1 MITTFRPSGCT
12 NACRHSHRV
21 SAGFKTAL
29 FSTKPYIPYIV
40 REPSMSISA
49 IICDAPIAHK
59 AEGSDPYA
67 WLQERDTEAVLD
79 YLKAENSYQQAQ
91 TADQA
96 ALRETL
102 FEEIKGRIL
111 ETDLSLPSP
120 WGPYLYYTRTTA
132 GDEYALHYRCPRPAD
147 DSLTLDE
154 SREQLLLDPNVLA
167 NGGFFSLGAF
177 SISPD
182 HQRLAYSIDSTGDEI
197 YTLFVKELSDGRVSE
212 LEFQDCDGS
221 MTWANDSLTLFFGEL
236 DDTHRPHKLYRYRLD
251 GTAAEEVFHEPD
263 GRFFMHCYRASSEQ
277 QLLLSVGSKT
287 TSEVWVLDA
296 NQPQQDFSCIAPRVE
311 DHEYDVDHGALDGQW
326 TWFIRTN
333 RDGIN
338 FALYTAVDTGV
349 APIEAQWQILIPHSD
364 TVMIDGMSL
373 NAGAMT
379 LSLREGG
386 LPIIEVHPQ
395 DLPSYRVQLPD
406 AAYSLHVQNTLEF
419 ASERIRLRYEALN
432 RPAQIRQL
440 QLSNGEQQV
449 LKQTPVLG
457 PFDADAYVSQRLW
470 ATAPDGTQIPI
481 SLVIKREALGK
492 PVPLYL
498 YGYGAYGE
506 SLDPWFSHARLS
518 LLDRGM
524 AFAIAHVRG
533 GGELGE
539 AWYRAGKQEHKQN
552 TFSDFI
558 ACAEHLIANGF
569 TSAPQLAISGGSAG
583 GLLIGAVLN
592 QRPELFGAAIAEVP
606 FVDVLNTMLDP
617 DLPLTVTE
625 YDEWGNPQEPDVY
638 ERLKAYAPYE
648 NVKAQAYPA
657 MLVIAG
663 YNDSRVQY
671 WEAAKWVAKLRT
683 AKTDTNPLLL
693 KTELGAGH
701 GGMSGRYQGL
711 RDVALEYA
719 FLFKVLGVA

>member
-1 MITTFRPSGCT
+1 MPL
-12 NACRHSHRV
+12 
-21 SAGFKTAL
+21 SAH
-29 FSTKPYIPYIV
+29 V
-40 REPSMSISA
+40 
-49 IICDAPIAHK
+49 CNAPIARRDP
-59 AEGSDPYA
+59 GVDPYA
-67 WLQERDTEAVLD
+67 WLQERDTDAVLD
-79 YLKAENSYQQAQ
+79 YLKAENSYQDAQ
-91 TADQA
+91 LADQA
-96 ALRETL
+96 ELRETL
-102 FEEIKGRIL
+102 FQEIKGRIL

-132 GDEYALHYRCPRPAD
+132 GDEYPRHYRCPRPVD
-147 DSLTLDE
+147 DSLTVDE

-167 NGGFFSLGAF
+167 GGGFFSLGAF

-182 HQRLAYSIDSTGDEI
+182 HQRLAYSLDTTGDEI
-197 YTLFVKELSDGRVSE
+197 YTLFVKELANDKVSE
-212 LEFQDCDGS
+212 LSFEDCDGS

-236 DDTHRPHKLYRYRLD
+236 DDTHRPHKLWRYRLD

-263 GRFFMHCYRASSEQ
+263 GRFFLHCYRSSSEK
-277 QLLLSVGSKT
+277 QLILSLGSKT

-296 NQPQQDFSCIAPRVE
+296 TQPDQPFTCLAPRVE
-311 DHEYDVDHGALDGQW
+311 NHEYDVDHGLLDGQW
-326 TWFIRTN
+326 SWLIRSN

-338 FALYTAVDTGV
+338 FALYQAADTGL
-349 APIEAQWQILIPHSD
+349 APTEADWQNLIPHSD
-364 TVMIDGMSL
+364 TVMIDGLSL
-373 NAGAMT
+373 NASAMT

-395 DLPSYRVQLPD
+395 GLPAYRVQLPD
-406 AAYSLHVQNTLEF
+406 AAYSLHVQNSLEF
-419 ASERIRLRYEALN
+419 VSPRIRLRYEALN

-440 QLSNGEQQV
+440 DLASGEQVV

-457 PFDADAYVSQRLW
+457 PFDADDYVSQRLW
-470 ATAPDGTQIPI
+470 ATAPDGTQVPI
-481 SLVIKREALGK
+481 SLVVKRQALGQ

-506 SLDPWFSHARLS
+506 SLDPWFSHGRLS
-518 LLDRGM
+518 LLDRGV

-539 AWYRAGKQEHKQN
+539 AWYRAGKQEHKHN

-558 ACAEHLIANGF
+558 ACAEHLIANGV
-569 TSAPQLAISGGSAG
+569 TRADQLAISGGSAG

-592 QRPELFGAAIAEVP
+592 QRPDLFKVAIAEVP

-625 YDEWGNPQEPDVY
+625 YDEWGNPEEPAVY
-638 ERLKAYAPYE
+638 DRIRAYAPYE
-648 NVKAQAYPA
+648 NVSAQAYPA
-657 MLVIAG
+657 LLVIAG

-671 WEAAKWVAKLRT
+671 WEAAKWVAKLRAT
-683 AKTDTNPLLL
+683 KTDDNPLLL

-719 FLFKVLGVA
+719 FVLKVLGLV

>member
-1 MITTFRPSGCT
+1 MPL
-12 NACRHSHRV
+12 
-21 SAGFKTAL
+21 SATL
-29 FSTKPYIPYIV
+29 
-40 REPSMSISA
+40 
-49 IICDAPIAHK
+49 CDAPVAHK

-67 WLQERDTEAVLD
+67 WLQERDTDAVLD
-79 YLKAENSYQQAQ
+79 YLKAENSYQEAQ

-96 ALRETL
+96 GLRESL

-132 GDEYALHYRCPRPAD
+132 GDEYSRHYRCPRPAD
-147 DSLTLDE
+147 DSLQLDE
-154 SREQLLLDPNVLA
+154 SREQLLLDPNLLA

-182 HQRLAYSIDSTGDEI
+182 HQRLAYSVDSTGDEI

-263 GRFFMHCYRASSEQ
+263 GRFFMHCYRSSSEQ
-277 QLLLSVGSKT
+277 QLLLSLGSKT

-296 NQPQQDFSCIAPRVE
+296 NQPLQAFACIAPRVE
-311 DHEYDVDHGALDGQW
+311 DHEYDVDHGARDGQW
-326 TWFIRTN
+326 TWFIRSN

-338 FALYTAVDTGV
+338 FALYTVVDSGT
-349 APIEAQWQILIPHSD
+349 APSEADWQNLIPHSD
-364 TVMIDGMSL
+364 SVMIDGMSL

-406 AAYSLHVQNTLEF
+406 AAYSLHVQNSLEF
-419 ASERIRLRYEALN
+419 VSERIRLRYEALN

-440 QLSNGEQQV
+440 ELNTGEQQV

-470 ATAPDGTQIPI
+470 ATAPDGTQVPI
-481 SLVIKREALGK
+481 SLVVKREALGQ

-539 AWYRAGKQEHKQN
+539 AWYRAGKQEHKHN

-569 TSAPQLAISGGSAG
+569 TSAAQLAISGGSAG

-625 YDEWGNPQEPDVY
+625 YDEWGNPEEPDVY
-638 ERLKAYAPYE
+638 DRIKAYAPYE
-648 NVKAQAYPA
+648 NVSAQAYPA
-657 MLVIAG
+657 TLVIAG

-671 WEAAKWVAKLRT
+671 WEAAKWVAKLRAT
-683 AKTDTNPLLL
+683 KTDSNPLLL

-711 RDVALEYA
+711 RDAALEYA
-719 FLFKVLGVA
+719 FLFRVLGIA

>member
-1 MITTFRPSGCT
+1 MP
-12 NACRHSHRV
+12 V
-21 SAGFKTAL
+21 SSSVLA
-29 FSTKPYIPYIV
+29 
-40 REPSMSISA
+40 
-49 IICDAPIAHK
+49 APVAHK
-59 AEGSDPYA
+59 ADGPDPYA
-67 WLQERDTEAVLD
+67 WLQERDSAPVLD
-79 YLKAENSYQQAQ
+79 YLKAENSYVQAQ
-91 TADQA
+91 LADQA
-96 ALRETL
+96 PLREAL

-132 GDEYALHYRCPRPAD
+132 GDEYARHYRCPRPAD

-182 HQRLAYSIDSTGDEI
+182 HQRLAYSLDTSGEET
-197 YTLFVKELSDGRVSE
+197 YTLFVKELSNDKLSE
-212 LEFQDCDGS
+212 LPFQDCDGS

-236 DDTHRPHKLYRYRLD
+236 DDTHRPHKLFRYRLD
-251 GTAAEEVFHEPD
+251 GTAAQEVFHEPD
-263 GRFFMHCYRASSEQ
+263 GRFFLHCYRSSSER
-277 QLLLSVGSKT
+277 QLLLSLGSKT
-287 TSEVWVLDA
+287 TSEVWALDA
-296 NQPQQDFSCIAPRVE
+296 SQPQQPFTCLAPRVE
-311 DHEYDVDHGALDGQW
+311 GHEYEVDHGQLDGQW
-326 TWFIRTN
+326 TWLIRSN

-338 FALYTAVDTGV
+338 FALYQAADQGQAPTAGD
-349 APIEAQWQILIPHSD
+349 WQTLIPHSD
-364 TVMIDGMSL
+364 TVMLDGLSL
-373 NAGAMT
+373 NAGGLT
-379 LSLREGG
+379 LSLRIGG
-386 LPIIEVHPQ
+386 LPVIEVRPQ
-395 DLPSYRVQLPD
+395 GLPAYRVELPD
-406 AAYSLHVQNTLEF
+406 AAYSLYVQNTLEF
-419 ASERIRLRYEALN
+419 ASEHIRLRYEALN

-440 QLSNGEQQV
+440 HLATGEQVV

-470 ATAPDGTQIPI
+470 ATAPDGTQVPI
-481 SLVIKREALGK
+481 SLVVKRQCLGQ
-492 PVPLYL
+492 PTPLYL

-518 LLDRGM
+518 LLDRGV

-552 TFSDFI
+552 TFNDFI
-558 ACAEHLIANGF
+558 ACAEHLIAQGY
-569 TSAPQLAISGGSAG
+569 TRPEQLVISGGSAG

-592 QRPELFGAAIAEVP
+592 QRPQLFAAAIAEVP

-617 DLPLTVTE
+617 ELPLTVTE
-625 YDEWGNPQEPDVY
+625 YDEWGNPQDPQVHA
-638 ERLKAYAPYE
+638 RIKAYAPYE
-648 NVKAQAYPA
+648 NVRAQAYPA
-657 MLVIAG
+657 LLVIAG

-671 WEAAKWVAKLRT
+671 WEAAKWVAKLRAT
-683 AKTDTNPLLL
+683 KTDANPLLL
-693 KTELGAGH
+693 KTELEAGH

-719 FLFKVLGVA
+719 FVFKVLGIA

>member
-1 MITTFRPSGCT
+1 MP
-12 NACRHSHRV
+12 V
-21 SAGFKTAL
+21 SAHVT
-29 FSTKPYIPYIV
+29 S
-40 REPSMSISA
+40 
-49 IICDAPIAHK
+49 APIARK
-59 AEGSDPYA
+59 AEGPDPYA
-67 WLQERDTEAVLD
+67 WLQERDTDAVLD
-79 YLKAENSYQQAQ
+79 YLKAENSYQEAAL
-91 TADQA
+91 ADQA

-102 FEEIKGRIL
+102 FQEIKGRIL

-132 GDEYALHYRCPRPAD
+132 GDEYARHYRCPRPAD
-147 DSLTLDE
+147 DSLSVDE
-154 SREQLLLDPNVLA
+154 SQEQLLLDPNELA
-167 NGGFFSLGAF
+167 KGGFFSLGAF

-182 HQRLAYSIDSTGDEI
+182 HQRLAYSLDTSGEEV
-197 YTLFVKELSDGRVSE
+197 YTLFVKELSSGKVSE
-212 LEFQDCDGS
+212 LAFADCDGS

-236 DDTHRPHKLYRYRLD
+236 DDTHRPHKLFRYRLD

-263 GRFFMHCYRASSEQ
+263 GRFFLHCYRSSSEK
-277 QLLLSVGSKT
+277 QLLLSLGSKT

-296 NQPQQDFSCIAPRVE
+296 AQPQQAFSCLAPRVE
-311 DHEYDVDHGALDGQW
+311 HHEYDVDHGLLDGQW
-326 TWFIRTN
+326 TWFIRSN

-338 FALYTAVDTGV
+338 FALYQ
-349 APIEAQWQILIPHSD
+349 APDLGSAPSQADWQNLIPHSNS
-364 TVMIDGMSL
+364 VMLEGLSL
-373 NAGAMT
+373 NSSAMT

-386 LPIIEVHPQ
+386 LPIIEVHPEG
-395 DLPSYRVQLPD
+395 LPAYRVQLPD
-406 AAYSLHVQNTLEF
+406 AAYSLHVQNSLEF
-419 ASERIRLRYEALN
+419 VSQRIRLRYEALN

-440 QLSNGEQQV
+440 DLAGGAQKV
-449 LKQTPVLG
+449 LKETPVLG
-457 PFDADAYVSQRLW
+457 VFDPDAYVSQRLW
-470 ATAPDGTQIPI
+470 ATAADGTQVPI
-481 SLVIKREALGK
+481 SLVIKREALGR
-492 PVPLYL
+492 PAPLYL

-518 LLDRGM
+518 LLERGV

-558 ACAEHLIANGF
+558 ACAEHLIAQGLT
-569 TSAPQLAISGGSAG
+569 TSEQLAISGGSAG

-592 QRPELFGAAIAEVP
+592 QRPELFKAAIAEVP

-617 DLPLTVTE
+617 ELPLTVTE
-625 YDEWGNPQEPDVY
+625 YDEWGNPEEPEVHA
-638 ERLKAYAPYE
+638 RIKAYAPYE
-648 NVKAQAYPA
+648 NVEAKAYPA
-657 MLVIAG
+657 TLVIAG

-671 WEAAKWVAKLRT
+671 WEAAKWVARLRAT
-683 AKTDTNPLLL
+683 KTDDHLLLL

-719 FLFKVLGVA
+719 FVFKILGIA

>member
-1 MITTFRPSGCT
+1 MP
-12 NACRHSHRV
+12 V
-21 SAGFKTAL
+21 SSSVLA
-29 FSTKPYIPYIV
+29 
-40 REPSMSISA
+40 
-49 IICDAPIAHK
+49 APVAHK
-59 AEGSDPYA
+59 ADGADPYA
-67 WLQERDTEAVLD
+67 WLQERDSAPVLD
-79 YLKAENSYQQAQ
+79 YLKAENSYVQAQ
-91 TADQA
+91 LADQA
-96 ALRETL
+96 PLREAL

-132 GDEYALHYRCPRPAD
+132 GDEYARHYRCPRPAD

-182 HQRLAYSIDSTGDEI
+182 HQRLAYSLDTSGEET
-197 YTLFVKELSDGRVSE
+197 YTLFVKELSNDKLSE
-212 LEFQDCDGS
+212 LPFQDCDGS

-236 DDTHRPHKLYRYRLD
+236 DDTHRPHKLFRYRLD
-251 GTAAEEVFHEPD
+251 GTAAQEVFHEPD
-263 GRFFMHCYRASSEQ
+263 GRFFLHCYRSSSER
-277 QLLLSVGSKT
+277 QLLLSLGSKT
-287 TSEVWVLDA
+287 TSEVWALDA
-296 NQPQQDFSCIAPRVE
+296 SQPQQPFTCLAPRVE
-311 DHEYDVDHGALDGQW
+311 GHEYEVDHGQLDGQW
-326 TWFIRTN
+326 TWLIRSN

-338 FALYTAVDTGV
+338 FALYQAADQGQAPTAGD
-349 APIEAQWQILIPHSD
+349 WQTLIPHSD
-364 TVMIDGMSL
+364 TVMLDGLSL
-373 NAGAMT
+373 NAGGLT
-379 LSLREGG
+379 LSLRIGG
-386 LPIIEVHPQ
+386 LPVIEVRPQ
-395 DLPSYRVQLPD
+395 GLPAYRVELPD
-406 AAYSLHVQNTLEF
+406 AAYSLSVQNSLEF
-419 ASERIRLRYEALN
+419 ASEHIRLRYEALN

-440 QLSNGEQQV
+440 HLATGEQVV

-470 ATAPDGTQIPI
+470 ATAPDGTQVPI
-481 SLVIKREALGK
+481 SLVVKRQCLGQ
-492 PVPLYL
+492 PTPLYL

-518 LLDRGM
+518 LLDRGV

-552 TFSDFI
+552 TFNDFI
-558 ACAEHLIANGF
+558 ACAEHLIAQGY
-569 TSAPQLAISGGSAG
+569 TRPEQLVISGGSAG

-592 QRPELFGAAIAEVP
+592 QRPQLFAAAIAEVP

-617 DLPLTVTE
+617 ELPLTVTE
-625 YDEWGNPQEPDVY
+625 YDEWGNPQDPQVY
-638 ERLKAYAPYE
+638 ARIKAYAPYE
-648 NVKAQAYPA
+648 NVRAQAYPA
-657 MLVIAG
+657 LLVIAG

-671 WEAAKWVAKLRT
+671 WEAAKWVAKLRDT
-683 AKTDTNPLLL
+683 KTDDNLLLL

-711 RDVALEYA
+711 RDVALEYG
-719 FLFKVLGVA
+719 FVFKALGLV

>member
-1 MITTFRPSGCT
+1 MPL
-12 NACRHSHRV
+12 
-21 SAGFKTAL
+21 SAT
-29 FSTKPYIPYIV
+29 IH
-40 REPSMSISA
+40 
-49 IICDAPIAHK
+49 DAPIARK

-79 YLKAENSYQQAQ
+79 YLKAENSYQEAQ

-96 ALRETL
+96 GLRETL

-132 GDEYALHYRCPRPAD
+132 GDEYARHYRCPRPAD

-154 SREQLLLDPNVLA
+154 SREQLLLDPNELA
-167 NGGFFSLGAF
+167 KGGFFSLGAF

-263 GRFFMHCYRASSEQ
+263 GRFFMHCYRSSSEQ

-287 TSEVWVLDA
+287 TSEAWVLDA
-296 NQPQQDFSCIAPRVE
+296 NQPQHAFTCIAPRVE
-311 DHEYDVDHGALDGQW
+311 DHEYDVDHGVQDGQW
-326 TWFIRTN
+326 TWFIRSN

-338 FALYTAVDTGV
+338 FALYTAADTGA
-349 APIEAQWQILIPHSD
+349 APTEADWQNLIPHSD
-364 TVMIDGMSL
+364 TVMIDGISL
-373 NAGAMT
+373 NTGAMT
-379 LSLREGG
+379 LSLRVGG
-386 LPIIEVHPQ
+386 LPVIEVHPQ
-395 DLPSYRVQLPD
+395 GRAPYRVQLPD
-406 AAYSLHVQNTLEF
+406 AAYSLHVQNSLEF
-419 ASERIRLRYEALN
+419 ESDRIRLRYEALN

-440 QLSNGEQQV
+440 ELATGEQKV

-457 PFDADAYVSQRLW
+457 PFDADAYISQRLW
-470 ATAPDGTQIPI
+470 ATAPDGTQVPI
-481 SLVIKREALGK
+481 SLVIKRADLGK

-539 AWYRAGKQEHKQN
+539 AWYRAGKQEHKHN

-558 ACAEHLIANGF
+558 ACAEHLIAQGF
-569 TSAPQLAISGGSAG
+569 TTAAQLAISGGSAG

-592 QRPELFGAAIAEVP
+592 QRPQLFGAAIAEVP

-625 YDEWGNPQEPDVY
+625 YDEWGNPEEPDVHD
-638 ERLKAYAPYE
+638 RIKAYAPYE
-648 NVKAQAYPA
+648 NVTAQAYPA
-657 MLVIAG
+657 TLVIAG

-671 WEAAKWVAKLRT
+671 WEAAKWVAKLRAT
-683 AKTDTNPLLL
+683 KTDSNPLLL
-693 KTELGAGH
+693 KTKLGAGH

-719 FLFKVLGVA
+719 FLFKVLGIA